1 MNEIKVFM
9 ANNEIMQ
16 FRDVATT
23 SHQATSQEEAGVPI
37 IKCGKKVVW

>member
-16 FRDVATT
+16 FTDVATT
-23 SHQATSQEEAGVPI
+23 RPPARRRLGVPI
-37 IKCGKKVVW
+37 IKYGKKVVW